1 MSIVNKSSTVY
12 LAKKY
17 YTHRIYS
24 IYLARKKKEEK
35 NRKKIRKKKDN
46 FLFGLLNLIFDGK
59 KEQQPNQLREAS
71 LWLTAN

>member
-46 FLFGLLNLIFDGK
+46 FLFGLLNLIFEGK
-59 KEQQPNQLREAS
+59 KSNN
-71 LWLTAN
+71 LTN

>member
-35 NRKKIRKKKDN
+35 IRKKKDI
-46 FLFGLLNLIFDGK
+46 FLFGLLN
-59 KEQQPNQLREAS
+59 
-71 LWLTAN
+71 